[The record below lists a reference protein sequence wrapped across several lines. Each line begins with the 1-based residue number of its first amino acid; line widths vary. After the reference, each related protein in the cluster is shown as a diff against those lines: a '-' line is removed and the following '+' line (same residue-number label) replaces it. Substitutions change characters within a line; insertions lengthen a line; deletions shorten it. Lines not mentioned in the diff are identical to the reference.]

1 MTRLRNA
8 EYFNIILTNALG
20 YNTDGISKLAMLEY
34 IEENQKVIEYFLIRS
49 VGDQN
54 EDVKDYAFRCISLYK

>member
-54 EDVKDYAFRCISLYK
+54 DEVKD